1 MKLFVSCG
9 DVNGIG
15 LETFFKSIQ
24 SMDILDHEVIL
35 CIHPKTLEESGFAGP
50 LINNT
55 VVSGKH
61 IITIHPCTMYS
72 PITYGIATKESAKL
86 AIESLEISI
95 HHVYHKNA
103 DALITLPISKASL
116 RECDW
121 DFPGQTEMLSAYTN
135 QAQPLMIL
143 FAKQFRV
150 ALATIHVPLQKVSSM
165 ISKDSLIQ
173 TINIL
178 HTSLCEDWH
187 IEQPTIAV
195 LGLNPH
201 AGEQGDIGNEE
212 QISIIP
218 AIDQCTSHN
227 IKVDGPF
234 SADAFFAQKKYQ
246 HYDAVLAMYH
256 DQGLIPLKMI
266 SGYSGVNATVGL
278 PIIRMSPDHGTA
290 YDIAGKNIAH
300 FESTKQAILS
310 AIEFAV
316 NRA

>member
-35 CIHPKTLEESGFAGP
+35 CIHPKTLEESGLAGP

-61 IITIHPCTMYS
+61 RIIIHPCTIYS

-121 DFPGQTEMLSAYTN
+121 YFPGQTEMLSAYTN

-165 ISKDSLIQ
+165 ISKDSLVQ

-218 AIDQCTSHN
+218 AIDQCKSHN

>member
-1 MKLFVSCG
+1 
-9 DVNGIG
+9 
-15 LETFFKSIQ
+15 
-24 SMDILDHEVIL
+24 MDILDHEMIL
-35 CIHPKTLEESGFAGP
+35 CIHPKTLEESGLAGP

-55 VVSGKH
+55 VISGKH

-95 HHVYHKNA
+95 HQVYNKNA

-116 RECDW
+116 RQYDW

-135 QAQPLMIL
+135 QAKPLMIL

-165 ISKDSLIQ
+165 ISKDSLVQ

-187 IEQPTIAV
+187 IQQPTIAV

-201 AGEQGDIGNEE
+201 AGEQGDIGDEE
-212 QISIIP
+212 LISIIP
-218 AIDQCTSHN
+218 AIDQCKSLN
-227 IKVDGPF
+227 INIDGPF

>member
-35 CIHPKTLEESGFAGP
+35 CIHPKTLEESGLAGP

-61 IITIHPCTMYS
+61 RIIIHPCTIYS

-121 DFPGQTEMLSAYTN
+121 YFPGQTEMLSAYTN

-165 ISKDSLIQ
+165 ISKDSLVQ

>member
-1 MKLFVSCG
+1 
-9 DVNGIG
+9 
-15 LETFFKSIQ
+15 
-24 SMDILDHEVIL
+24 MDIFDHELIL
-35 CIHPKTLEESGFAGP
+35 CIHPKTLEESGLAGP

-55 VVSGKH
+55 VARGNHV
-61 IITIHPCTMYS
+61 ITIHPCTMYS

-95 HHVYHKNA
+95 HQVYNKKA

-116 RECDW
+116 RQYDW

-150 ALATIHVPLQKVSSM
+150 ALATIHVPLEKVSSM
-165 ISKDSLIQ
+165 ISKDSLVQ

-178 HTSLCEDWH
+178 HTSLCEDWR
-187 IEQPTIAV
+187 IDEPTIAV

-201 AGEQGDIGNEE
+201 AGEQGDIGDEE

-218 AIDQCTSHN
+218 AIDQCKSLN
-227 IKVDGPF
+227 INIDGPF

-246 HYDAVLAMYH
+246 NYDAVLAMYH

-278 PIIRMSPDHGTA
+278 PIIRVSPDHGTA

-310 AIEFAV
+310 AIEFAA
-316 NRA
+316 NKA

>member
-1 MKLFVSCG
+1 MKLYVSCG

-24 SMDILDHEVIL
+24 SMDILDHEMIL
-35 CIHPKTLEESGFAGP
+35 CIHPKTLEESGLAGP

-61 IITIHPCTMYS
+61 VITIHPCTMYS
-72 PITYGIATKESAKL
+72 PITYGIATKESAQL

-95 HHVYHKNA
+95 HQVYHKNA

-116 RECDW
+116 RQYDW

-135 QAQPLMIL
+135 QAKPLMIL

-165 ISKDSLIQ
+165 ISKDSLVQ

-178 HTSLCEDWH
+178 HTSLCEDWQ

-201 AGEQGDIGNEE
+201 AGEQGDIGDEE

-218 AIDQCTSHN
+218 AIDQCKSLN
-227 IKVDGPF
+227 INIDGPF

-246 HYDAVLAMYH
+246 QYDAVLAMYH

-316 NRA
+316 NKA

>member
-24 SMDILDHEVIL
+24 SMDILDHEMIL
-35 CIHPKTLEESGFAGP
+35 CIHPKTLEESGLAGP

-61 IITIHPCTMYS
+61 VITIHPCTMYS
-72 PITYGIATKESAKL
+72 PITYGIATKESAQL

-95 HHVYHKNA
+95 HQVYHKNA

-116 RECDW
+116 RQYDW

-135 QAQPLMIL
+135 QAKPLMIL

-165 ISKDSLIQ
+165 ISKDSLVQ

-178 HTSLCEDWH
+178 HNSLCEDWQ

-201 AGEQGDIGNEE
+201 AGEKGDIGDEE

-218 AIDQCTSHN
+218 AIDQCKSLN
-227 IKVDGPF
+227 INIDGPF

-246 HYDAVLAMYH
+246 NYDAVLAMYH

>member
-35 CIHPKTLEESGFAGP
+35 CIHPKTLEESGLAGP

-61 IITIHPCTMYS
+61 RIIIHPCTIYS

-165 ISKDSLIQ
+165 ISKDSLVQ

>member
-15 LETFFKSIQ
+15 LETFFKSLQ
-24 SMDILDHEVIL
+24 SMDIFDHELIL
-35 CIHPKTLEESGFAGP
+35 CIHPKTLEESGLAGP

-55 VVSGKH
+55 VVSGNH
-61 IITIHPCTMYS
+61 VITIHPCTMYS
-72 PITYGIATKESAKL
+72 PITYGIATKESAQL

-95 HHVYHKNA
+95 HQVYHKNA

-116 RECDW
+116 RQYDW

-135 QAQPLMIL
+135 QAKPLMIL

-165 ISKDSLIQ
+165 ISKDSLVQ

-187 IEQPTIAV
+187 IDEPTIAV

-218 AIDQCTSHN
+218 AIDQCKSLN
-227 IKVDGPF
+227 INIDGPF

-246 HYDAVLAMYH
+246 NYDAVLAMYH

-310 AIEFAV
+310 AIEFAA
-316 NRA
+316 NKA

>member
-1 MKLFVSCG
+1 
-9 DVNGIG
+9 
-15 LETFFKSIQ
+15 
-24 SMDILDHEVIL
+24 
-35 CIHPKTLEESGFAGP
+35 
-50 LINNT
+50 
-55 VVSGKH
+55 
-61 IITIHPCTMYS
+61 MYS

>member
-1 MKLFVSCG
+1 
-9 DVNGIG
+9 
-15 LETFFKSIQ
+15 
-24 SMDILDHEVIL
+24 MDILDHEVIL

-95 HHVYHKNA
+95 NHVYHKNA

-218 AIDQCTSHN
+218 AIDQCKSHN

>member
-1 MKLFVSCG
+1 MKLYVSCG

-15 LETFFKSIQ
+15 LETFFKSLQ
-24 SMDILDHEVIL
+24 SMDILDHEMIL
-35 CIHPKTLEESGFAGP
+35 CIHPKTLEESGLAGP

-61 IITIHPCTMYS
+61 VITIHPCTMYS

-95 HHVYHKNA
+95 HQVYHKNA

-116 RECDW
+116 RQYDW

-135 QAQPLMIL
+135 QAKPLMIL

-165 ISKDSLIQ
+165 ISKDSLVQ

-178 HTSLCEDWH
+178 HTSLCEDWQ

-201 AGEQGDIGNEE
+201 AGEQGDIGDEE
-212 QISIIP
+212 LISIIP
-218 AIDQCTSHN
+218 AIDQCKSLDIN
-227 IKVDGPF
+227 IDGPF

-246 HYDAVLAMYH
+246 QYDAVLAMYH

>member
-1 MKLFVSCG
+1 MKLYVSCG

-24 SMDILDHEVIL
+24 SMDILDHEMIL
-35 CIHPKTLEESGFAGP
+35 CIHPKTLEESGLAGP

-55 VVSGKH
+55 VLSGKH

-72 PITYGIATKESAKL
+72 PITYGIATKESAQL

-95 HHVYHKNA
+95 HQVYHKNA

-116 RECDW
+116 RQYDW

-135 QAQPLMIL
+135 QAKPLMIL

-150 ALATIHVPLQKVSSM
+150 AIATIHVPLQKVSSM
-165 ISKDSLIQ
+165 ISKDSLVQ

-178 HTSLCEDWH
+178 HTSLCEDWQ

-201 AGEQGDIGNEE
+201 AGEQGDIGDEE

-218 AIDQCTSHN
+218 AIDQCKSLN
-227 IKVDGPF
+227 INIDGPF

-246 HYDAVLAMYH
+246 QYDAVLAMYH

-310 AIEFAV
+310 AIQIAV
-316 NRA
+316 NKA

>member
-24 SMDILDHEVIL
+24 SMDILDHEMIL
-35 CIHPKTLEESGFAGP
+35 CIHPKTLEESGLAGP

-61 IITIHPCTMYS
+61 VITIHPCTMYS
-72 PITYGIATKESAKL
+72 PITYGIATKESAQL

-95 HHVYHKNA
+95 HQVYHKNA

-116 RECDW
+116 RQYDW

-135 QAQPLMIL
+135 QAKPLMIL

-165 ISKDSLIQ
+165 ISKDSLVQ

-178 HTSLCEDWH
+178 HTSLCEDWQ
-187 IEQPTIAV
+187 IQQPTIAV

-201 AGEQGDIGNEE
+201 AGEQGDIGDEE

-218 AIDQCTSHN
+218 AIDQCKSLN
-227 IKVDGPF
+227 INIDGPF

-246 HYDAVLAMYH
+246 QYDAVLAMYH

>member
-24 SMDILDHEVIL
+24 SMDILDHEMIL
-35 CIHPKTLEESGFAGP
+35 CIHPKTLEESGLAGP

-61 IITIHPCTMYS
+61 VITIHPCTIYS
-72 PITYGIATKESAKL
+72 PITYGIATKESAQL

-95 HHVYHKNA
+95 HQVYHKNA

-116 RECDW
+116 RQYDW

-135 QAQPLMIL
+135 QAKPLMIL

-150 ALATIHVPLQKVSSM
+150 ALATIHVPLQKVASM
-165 ISKDSLIQ
+165 ISKDSLVQ

-178 HTSLCEDWH
+178 HTSLCEDWQ
-187 IEQPTIAV
+187 IQQPTIAV

-201 AGEQGDIGNEE
+201 AGEQGDIGDEE

-218 AIDQCTSHN
+218 AIDQCKSLN
-227 IKVDGPF
+227 INIDGPF

-246 HYDAVLAMYH
+246 QYDAVLAMYH

>member
-15 LETFFKSIQ
+15 LETFFKSVQ
-24 SMDILDHEVIL
+24 SMDILDHEMIL
-35 CIHPKTLEESGFAGP
+35 CIHPKTLEESGLVGP

-55 VVSGKH
+55 VICGKH
-61 IITIHPCTMYS
+61 EITIHPCTKYS
-72 PITYGIATKESAKL
+72 PITYGIPTKESAGL

-95 HHVYHKNA
+95 HHVYNGKA

-116 RECDW
+116 KQNKW
-121 DFPGQTEMLSAYTN
+121 VYPGQTEMISAYTN

-150 ALATIHVPLQKVSSM
+150 ALATIHVPLEKVSSM
-165 ISKDSLIQ
+165 ISKDSLEQ
-173 TINIL
+173 TIQIL
-178 HTSLCEDWH
+178 HTSLYEDWN
-187 IEQPTIAV
+187 IEKPTIAV

-218 AIDQCTSHN
+218 AIEQCKSLN
-227 IKVDGPF
+227 INVDGPF

-246 HYDAVLAMYH
+246 NYDAVLAMYH

-266 SGYSGVNATVGL
+266 SGNSGVNATVGL
-278 PIIRMSPDHGTA
+278 PIIRTSPDHGTA
-290 YDIAGKNIAH
+290 FDIAGKNIAH

-310 AIEFAV
+310 AIQFAV
-316 NRA
+316 NKA

>member
-24 SMDILDHEVIL
+24 SMDILDHEMIL
-35 CIHPKTLEESGFAGP
+35 CIHPKTLEESGLVGP
-50 LINNT
+50 VINNT
-55 VVSGKH
+55 VICGKH
-61 IITIHPCTMYS
+61 VIIIHPCTKYS
-72 PITYGIATKESAKL
+72 PISYGIPTKESAAL

-95 HHVYHKNA
+95 YHVYNGKA

-116 RECDW
+116 KHNNW
-121 DFPGQTEMLSAYTN
+121 VFPGQTEMISAYTN

-150 ALATIHVPLQKVSSM
+150 ALATIHVPLEKVSSM
-165 ISKDSLIQ
+165 ISKDSLEQ
-173 TINIL
+173 TIHIL
-178 HTSLCEDWH
+178 HTSLYEDWN
-187 IEQPTIAV
+187 IEKPTIAV

-218 AIDQCTSHN
+218 AIEQCKSLN
-227 IKVDGPF
+227 INVDGPF
-234 SADAFFAQKKYQ
+234 SADAFFAQKKYLN
-246 HYDAVLAMYH
+246 YDAVLAMYH

-266 SGYSGVNATVGL
+266 SGNSGVNATVGL
-278 PIIRMSPDHGTA
+278 PIIRTSPDHGTA
-290 YDIAGKNIAH
+290 FDIAGKNIAH

-310 AIEFAV
+310 AIQFAV
-316 NRA
+316 NKA

>member
-35 CIHPKTLEESGFAGP
+35 CIHPKTLEESGLAGP

-61 IITIHPCTMYS
+61 VITIHPCTMYS
-72 PITYGIATKESAKL
+72 PITYGIATKESAQL

-95 HHVYHKNA
+95 HQVYHKNA

-116 RECDW
+116 RQYDW

-135 QAQPLMIL
+135 QAKPLMIL

-165 ISKDSLIQ
+165 ISKDSLVQ
-173 TINIL
+173 SINIL
-178 HTSLCEDWH
+178 HTSLCEDWQ

-201 AGEQGDIGNEE
+201 AGEQGDIGDEE

-218 AIDQCTSHN
+218 AIDQCKSLN
-227 IKVDGPF
+227 IYIDGPF

-246 HYDAVLAMYH
+246 QYDAVLAMYH

>member
-1 MKLFVSCG
+1 MKLYVSCG

-24 SMDILDHEVIL
+24 SMDILDHEMIL
-35 CIHPKTLEESGFAGP
+35 CIHPKTLEESGLAGP

-55 VVSGKH
+55 VVSGNH
-61 IITIHPCTMYS
+61 VITIHPCTMYS

-95 HHVYHKNA
+95 HHVYNKKA

-116 RECDW
+116 RQYDW

-150 ALATIHVPLQKVSSM
+150 ALATIHVPLEKVSSM
-165 ISKDSLIQ
+165 ISKDSLVQ

-187 IEQPTIAV
+187 IDEPTIAV

-218 AIDQCTSHN
+218 AIDQCKSLN
-227 IKVDGPF
+227 INIDGPF

-246 HYDAVLAMYH
+246 NYDAVLAMYH

-310 AIEFAV
+310 AIEFAA
-316 NRA
+316 NKA

>member
-1 MKLFVSCG
+1 MKLFVTCG

-15 LETFFKSIQ
+15 LETFFKSLQ
-24 SMDILDHEVIL
+24 SMDIFDHELIL
-35 CIHPKTLEESGFAGP
+35 CIHPKTLEESGLAGP

-55 VVSGKH
+55 VVSGNH
-61 IITIHPCTMYS
+61 VITIHPCTMYS

-95 HHVYHKNA
+95 HHVYNKKA

-116 RECDW
+116 RQYDW

-135 QAQPLMIL
+135 QAKPLMIL

-165 ISKDSLIQ
+165 ISKDSLVQ

-178 HTSLCEDWH
+178 HNSLCEDWQ

-201 AGEQGDIGNEE
+201 AGEKGDIGDEE

-218 AIDQCTSHN
+218 AIDQCKSLDIN
-227 IKVDGPF
+227 IDGPF

-246 HYDAVLAMYH
+246 QYDAVLAMYH

>member
-1 MKLFVSCG
+1 MKLYVSCG

-116 RECDW
+116 RECNW

-218 AIDQCTSHN
+218 AIDQCKSLN

>member
-24 SMDILDHEVIL
+24 SMDILDHEMIL
-35 CIHPKTLEESGFAGP
+35 CIHPKTLEESGLAGP

-61 IITIHPCTMYS
+61 VITIHPCTMYS

-95 HHVYHKNA
+95 HQVYHKNA

-116 RECDW
+116 RQYDW

-135 QAQPLMIL
+135 QAKPLMIL

-165 ISKDSLIQ
+165 ISKDSLVQ

-187 IEQPTIAV
+187 IDEPTIAV

-201 AGEQGDIGNEE
+201 AGEQGDIGDEE

-218 AIDQCTSHN
+218 AIDQCKSLN
-227 IKVDGPF
+227 INIDGPF

-246 HYDAVLAMYH
+246 QYDAVLAMYH

>member
-15 LETFFKSIQ
+15 LETFFKSLQ
-24 SMDILDHEVIL
+24 SMDIFDHELIL
-35 CIHPKTLEESGFAGP
+35 CIHPKTLEESGLAGP

-61 IITIHPCTMYS
+61 VITIHPCTMYS

-95 HHVYHKNA
+95 HQVYHKNA

-116 RECDW
+116 RQYDW

-135 QAQPLMIL
+135 QAKPLMIL

-165 ISKDSLIQ
+165 ISKDSLVQ

-187 IEQPTIAV
+187 IDEPTIAV

-218 AIDQCTSHN
+218 AIDQCKSLN
-227 IKVDGPF
+227 INIDGPF

-246 HYDAVLAMYH
+246 NYDAVLAMYH

-310 AIEFAV
+310 AIEFAA
-316 NRA
+316 NKA

>member
-1 MKLFVSCG
+1 MKLYVSCG

-24 SMDILDHEVIL
+24 SMDILDHEMIL
-35 CIHPKTLEESGFAGP
+35 CIHPKTLEESGLAGP

-55 VVSGKH
+55 VLSGKH

-95 HHVYHKNA
+95 HQVYHKNA

-116 RECDW
+116 RQYDW

-135 QAQPLMIL
+135 QAKPLMIL

-150 ALATIHVPLQKVSSM
+150 AIATIHVPLQKVSSM
-165 ISKDSLIQ
+165 ISKDSLVQ

-178 HTSLCEDWH
+178 HTSLCEDWQ

-201 AGEQGDIGNEE
+201 AGEQGDIGDEE
-212 QISIIP
+212 LISIIP
-218 AIDQCTSHN
+218 AIDQCKSLN
-227 IKVDGPF
+227 INIDGPF

-246 HYDAVLAMYH
+246 QYDAVLAMYH

-316 NRA
+316 NKA

>member
-35 CIHPKTLEESGFAGP
+35 CIHPKTLEESGLAGP

-61 IITIHPCTMYS
+61 RIIIHPCTIYS

-121 DFPGQTEMLSAYTN
+121 YFPGQTEMLSAYTN

-165 ISKDSLIQ
+165 ISKDSLVQ

-218 AIDQCTSHN
+218 AIDQCKSHN

-278 PIIRMSPDHGTA
+278 PIIRLSPDHGTA

>member
-24 SMDILDHEVIL
+24 SMDILDHEMIL
-35 CIHPKTLEESGFAGP
+35 CIHPKTLEESGLVGP
-50 LINNT
+50 VINNT
-55 VVSGKH
+55 VICGKH
-61 IITIHPCTMYS
+61 VITIYPCTMYS
-72 PITYGIATKESAKL
+72 PITYGIPTKESAAL

-95 HHVYHKNA
+95 HHVYNGKA

-116 RECDW
+116 KQNKW
-121 DFPGQTEMLSAYTN
+121 VFPGQTEMISAYTN

-150 ALATIHVPLQKVSSM
+150 ALATIHVPLEKVSSM
-165 ISKDSLIQ
+165 ISKESLVQ
-173 TINIL
+173 TIHIL
-178 HTSLCEDWH
+178 HTSLYEDWN
-187 IEQPTIAV
+187 IEKPTIAV

-218 AIDQCTSHN
+218 AIEQCKSLN
-227 IKVDGPF
+227 INVDGPF

-246 HYDAVLAMYH
+246 NYDAVLAMYH

-266 SGYSGVNATVGL
+266 SGNSGVNATVGL
-278 PIIRMSPDHGTA
+278 PIIRTSPDHGTA
-290 YDIAGKNIAH
+290 FDIAGKNIAH

-310 AIEFAV
+310 AIQFAV
-316 NRA
+316 NKA

>member
-1 MKLFVSCG
+1 MKLYVSCG

-24 SMDILDHEVIL
+24 SMDILDHEMIL
-35 CIHPKTLEESGFAGP
+35 CIHPKTLEESGLAGP

-61 IITIHPCTMYS
+61 VITIHPCTMYS

-95 HHVYHKNA
+95 HQVYHKNA

-116 RECDW
+116 RQYDW

-135 QAQPLMIL
+135 QAKPLMIL

-165 ISKDSLIQ
+165 ISKDSLVQ

-187 IEQPTIAV
+187 IQQPTIAV

-201 AGEQGDIGNEE
+201 AGEQGDIGDEE
-212 QISIIP
+212 LISIIP
-218 AIDQCTSHN
+218 AIDQCKSLN
-227 IKVDGPF
+227 INIDGPF
-234 SADAFFAQKKYQ
+234 SADAFFCTKE
-246 HYDAVLAMYH
+246 
-256 DQGLIPLKMI
+256 I
-266 SGYSGVNATVGL
+266 ST
-278 PIIRMSPDHGTA
+278 I
-290 YDIAGKNIAH
+290 
-300 FESTKQAILS
+300 
-310 AIEFAV
+310 
-316 NRA
+316 

>member
-15 LETFFKSIQ
+15 LETFFKSLQ
-24 SMDILDHEVIL
+24 SMDIFDHELIL
-35 CIHPKTLEESGFAGP
+35 CIHPKTLEESGLAGP

-55 VVSGKH
+55 VARGNHV
-61 IITIHPCTMYS
+61 ITIHPCTMYS

-95 HHVYHKNA
+95 HQVYNKKA

-116 RECDW
+116 RQYDW

-150 ALATIHVPLQKVSSM
+150 ALATIHVPLEKVSSM
-165 ISKDSLIQ
+165 ISKDSLVQ

-178 HTSLCEDWH
+178 HTSLCEDWR
-187 IEQPTIAV
+187 IDEPTIAV

-201 AGEQGDIGNEE
+201 AGEQGDIGDEE

-218 AIDQCTSHN
+218 AIDQCKSLN
-227 IKVDGPF
+227 INIDGPF

-246 HYDAVLAMYH
+246 NYDAVLAMYH

-278 PIIRMSPDHGTA
+278 PIIRVSPDHGTA

-310 AIEFAV
+310 AIEFAA
-316 NRA
+316 NKA

>member
-24 SMDILDHEVIL
+24 SMDIIDHEMIL
-35 CIHPKTLEESGFAGP
+35 CIHPKTLEESGLAGP

-61 IITIHPCTMYS
+61 VISIHPCTMYS

-95 HHVYHKNA
+95 HQVYHKNA

-116 RECDW
+116 RQYDW

-150 ALATIHVPLQKVSSM
+150 ALATIHVPLEKVSSM
-165 ISKDSLIQ
+165 ISKDSLVQ

-187 IEQPTIAV
+187 IDEPTIAV

-218 AIDQCTSHN
+218 AIDQCKSLN
-227 IKVDGPF
+227 INIDGPF

-246 HYDAVLAMYH
+246 NYDAVLAMYH

-310 AIEFAV
+310 AIEFAA
-316 NRA
+316 NKA

>member
-15 LETFFKSIQ
+15 LETFFKSLQ
-24 SMDILDHEVIL
+24 SMDIFDHELIL
-35 CIHPKTLEESGFAGP
+35 CIHPKTLEESGLAGP

-55 VVSGKH
+55 VVSGNH
-61 IITIHPCTMYS
+61 VITIHPCTMYS

-95 HHVYHKNA
+95 HHVYNKKA

-116 RECDW
+116 RQYDW

-150 ALATIHVPLQKVSSM
+150 ALATIHVPLEKVSSM
-165 ISKDSLIQ
+165 ISKDSLVQ

-178 HTSLCEDWH
+178 HTSLCEDWL
-187 IEQPTIAV
+187 IDQPTIAV

-218 AIDQCTSHN
+218 AIDQCKSLN
-227 IKVDGPF
+227 INIDGPF

-246 HYDAVLAMYH
+246 NYDAVLAMYH

-266 SGYSGVNATVGL
+266 SGYSGVNITVGL

-310 AIEFAV
+310 AIEFAA
-316 NRA
+316 NKA

>member
-165 ISKDSLIQ
+165 ISKDSLVQ

-218 AIDQCTSHN
+218 AIDQCKSHN

>member
-35 CIHPKTLEESGFAGP
+35 CIHPKTLEESGLAGP

-165 ISKDSLIQ
+165 ISKDFLIQ

-266 SGYSGVNATVGL
+266 SDYSGVNATVGL

-290 YDIAGKNIAH
+290 YDIAGKNLAH

>member
-1 MKLFVSCG
+1 
-9 DVNGIG
+9 
-15 LETFFKSIQ
+15 
-24 SMDILDHEVIL
+24 MDILDHEMIL
-35 CIHPKTLEESGFAGP
+35 CIHPKTLEESGLAGP

-55 VVSGKH
+55 VVSGNH
-61 IITIHPCTMYS
+61 VITIHPCTMYS

-95 HHVYHKNA
+95 HQVFHKNA

-116 RECDW
+116 RQYDW

-135 QAQPLMIL
+135 QAKPLMIL

-165 ISKDSLIQ
+165 ISKDSLVQ

-178 HTSLCEDWH
+178 HNSLCEDWQ

-201 AGEQGDIGNEE
+201 AGEQGDIGDEE
-212 QISIIP
+212 LISIIP
-218 AIDQCTSHN
+218 AIDQCKSLN
-227 IKVDGPF
+227 INIDGPF

-246 HYDAVLAMYH
+246 QYDAVLAMYH

>member
-24 SMDILDHEVIL
+24 SMDILDHEMIL
-35 CIHPKTLEESGFAGP
+35 CIHPKTLEESGLAGP

-61 IITIHPCTMYS
+61 VITIHPCTMYS

-95 HHVYHKNA
+95 HQVYHKNA

-116 RECDW
+116 RQYDW

-135 QAQPLMIL
+135 QAKPLMIL

-165 ISKDSLIQ
+165 ISKDSLVQ

-187 IEQPTIAV
+187 IDEPTIAV

-218 AIDQCTSHN
+218 AIDQCKSLN
-227 IKVDGPF
+227 INIDGPF

-246 HYDAVLAMYH
+246 NYDAVLAMYH

>member
-1 MKLFVSCG
+1 MKLYVSCG

-24 SMDILDHEVIL
+24 SMDILDHEMIL
-35 CIHPKTLEESGFAGP
+35 CIHPKTLEESGLAGP

-61 IITIHPCTMYS
+61 VITIHPCTMYS

-95 HHVYHKNA
+95 HQVYHKNA

-116 RECDW
+116 RQYDW

-135 QAQPLMIL
+135 QAKPLMIL

-165 ISKDSLIQ
+165 ISKDSLVQ

-178 HTSLCEDWH
+178 HTSLCEDWQ

-201 AGEQGDIGNEE
+201 AGEQGDIGDEE
-212 QISIIP
+212 LISIIP
-218 AIDQCTSHN
+218 AIDQCKSLN
-227 IKVDGPF
+227 INIDGPF

-246 HYDAVLAMYH
+246 QYDAVLAMYH

>member
-15 LETFFKSIQ
+15 LETFFKSLQ
-24 SMDILDHEVIL
+24 SMDIFDHELIL
-35 CIHPKTLEESGFAGP
+35 CIHPKTLEESGLAGP

-55 VVSGKH
+55 VARGNHV
-61 IITIHPCTMYS
+61 ITIHPCTMYS

-95 HHVYHKNA
+95 HHVYNKKA

-116 RECDW
+116 RQYDW

-150 ALATIHVPLQKVSSM
+150 ALATIHVPLEKVSSM
-165 ISKDSLIQ
+165 ISKDSLVQ

-178 HTSLCEDWH
+178 HTSLCEDWR
-187 IEQPTIAV
+187 IDEPTIAV

-201 AGEQGDIGNEE
+201 AGEQGDIGDEE

-218 AIDQCTSHN
+218 AIDQCKSLN
-227 IKVDGPF
+227 INIDGPF

-246 HYDAVLAMYH
+246 NYDAVLAMYH

-278 PIIRMSPDHGTA
+278 PIIRVSPDHGTA

-310 AIEFAV
+310 AIEFAA
-316 NRA
+316 NKA

>member
-61 IITIHPCTMYS
+61 RIIIHPCTIYS

-121 DFPGQTEMLSAYTN
+121 YFPGQTEMLSAYTN

-165 ISKDSLIQ
+165 ISKDSLVQ

-218 AIDQCTSHN
+218 AIDQCKSHN

>member
-15 LETFFKSIQ
+15 LETLFKSIQ
-24 SMDILDHEVIL
+24 SMDILDHEMIL
-35 CIHPKTLEESGFAGP
+35 CIHPKTLEESGLAGP

-61 IITIHPCTMYS
+61 VITIHPCTMYS
-72 PITYGIATKESAKL
+72 PITYGIATKESAQL

-95 HHVYHKNA
+95 HQVYHKNA

-116 RECDW
+116 RQYDW

-135 QAQPLMIL
+135 QAKPLMIL

-165 ISKDSLIQ
+165 ISKDSLVQ
-173 TINIL
+173 SINIL
-178 HTSLCEDWH
+178 HTSLCEDWQ

-201 AGEQGDIGNEE
+201 AGEQGDIGDEE

-218 AIDQCTSHN
+218 AIDQCKSLN
-227 IKVDGPF
+227 INIDGPF

-246 HYDAVLAMYH
+246 QYDAVLAMYH

>member
-15 LETFFKSIQ
+15 LETFFKSLQ
-24 SMDILDHEVIL
+24 SMDIFDHELIL
-35 CIHPKTLEESGFAGP
+35 CIHPKTLEESGLAGP

-55 VVSGKH
+55 VVSGNH
-61 IITIHPCTMYS
+61 VITIHPCTMYS

-95 HHVYHKNA
+95 HHVYNKKA

-116 RECDW
+116 RQYDW

-150 ALATIHVPLQKVSSM
+150 ALATIHVPLEKVSSM
-165 ISKDSLIQ
+165 ISKDSLVQ

-178 HTSLCEDWH
+178 HNSLCEDWQ

-201 AGEQGDIGNEE
+201 AGEQGDIGDEE

-218 AIDQCTSHN
+218 AIDQCKSLN
-227 IKVDGPF
+227 INIDGPF

-246 HYDAVLAMYH
+246 QYDAVLAMYH

>member
-1 MKLFVSCG
+1 
-9 DVNGIG
+9 
-15 LETFFKSIQ
+15 
-24 SMDILDHEVIL
+24 MDILDHEVIL